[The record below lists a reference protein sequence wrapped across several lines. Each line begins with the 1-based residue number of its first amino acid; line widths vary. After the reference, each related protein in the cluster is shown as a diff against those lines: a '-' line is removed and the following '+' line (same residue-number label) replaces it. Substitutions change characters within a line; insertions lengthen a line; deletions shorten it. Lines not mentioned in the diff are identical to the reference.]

1 MSRIRAA
8 VLTLA
13 WAVVPAIQ
21 AATPEPKPMTTVKP
35 IKVSAAEAVGP
46 IFRSKYAVKSQTGP
60 DGPATDV
67 LMLRSKDRRLEV
79 GLYEAGASES
89 DIAAY
94 EDDEFFFIVE
104 GKITLT
110 STDGSVIAAEAGE
123 GVAIPKGWKGHW
135 STPGY
140 RKFYVTYDMPEHK

>member
-1 MSRIRAA
+1 MSAIRVA
-8 VLTLA
+8 VLALTLA
-13 WAVVPAIQ
+13 VTPVVLAG
-21 AATPEPKPMTTVKP
+21 TPEPKPMTTVKP
-35 IKVSAAEAVGP
+35 IKVSAGEAVGP
-46 IFRSKYAVKSQTGP
+46 IFRSKYAVKSATGP

-67 LMLRSKDRRLEV
+67 LMLRSKDHRLEV
-79 GLYEAGASES
+79 GLYEAGPSES

-140 RKFYVTYDMPEHK
+140 RKYYVTYESPATK